1 MDATITTSL
10 FESCTTIQKES
21 TFALQNALLSFTSHF
36 SFPTTM
42 SLAQQEGPIDVWEQP
57 FAMQPFSEYYEIT
70 NLDVAGVS
78 SLTLGAIYL
87 FSFMYYH
94 YILEQEQSIAL
105 AKQNAKAAQQQQ
117 QQEDAQ
123 EETLQIA
130 PEIHE
135 VPSVKEEE
143 MVMSSHNVAVVP
155 VLNPDEEMDVKKARA
170 AVDQAKKFHFA
181 ARMQERKRKA
191 TEQIMEVHQ
200 NEMQEEILPT
210 KRRRG
215 RLWRW
220 LRRSGESG

>member
-1 MDATITTSL
+1 
-10 FESCTTIQKES
+10 
-21 TFALQNALLSFTSHF
+21 
-36 SFPTTM
+36 M
-42 SLAQQEGPIDVWEQP
+42 SLAQQQPPSDVWEQP
-57 FAMQPFSEYYEIT
+57 FAMQPFSEYFKIT

-78 SLTLGAIYL
+78 SLALGAIYL

-94 YILEQEQSIAL
+94 YILEQEQSRAL
-105 AKQNAKAAQQQQ
+105 AKQNAKAAQQ

-130 PEIHE
+130 TEIHE

-143 MVMSSHNVAVVP
+143 MVMSSHNVFAVVP

-170 AVDQAKKFHFA
+170 AVERAKKFHFA
-181 ARMQERKRKA
+181 ARMQERKRKEA
-191 TEQIMEVHQ
+191 EQSMEMHQ
-200 NEMQEEILPT
+200 NEMQEEIVPT

-220 LRRSGESG
+220 LRRSEESG

>member
-1 MDATITTSL
+1 MLFRQALFFLLVGASLALAPISLCDGSPALLTTISMDATITTSL

-42 SLAQQEGPIDVWEQP
+42 SLAQQQAPFDVWQQP

-170 AVDQAKKFHFA
+170 AVEQAKKVSFCRQN
-181 ARMQERKRKA
+181 ARKKTQR
-191 TEQIMEVHQ
+191 
-200 NEMQEEILPT
+200 N
-210 KRRRG
+210 
-215 RLWRW
+215 
-220 LRRSGESG
+220 